1 MPDYSNEATRA
12 TERQV
17 GVFNWDEVESQYG
30 TDLIIRGPY
39 ELDNGA
45 IYQGSWSKVGLRQ
58 GRGV

>member
-17 GVFNWDEVESQYG
+17 GPFEYDEDESAYG
-30 TDLIIRGPY
+30 NDLIDRGPY

-45 IYQGSWSKVGLRQ
+45 TYKGFWSKEGLR
-58 GRGV
+58 